1 MVITVSEEKVV
12 DYELTARIATE
23 AFGSRDV
30 TLLRLVQW
38 RDLESEKPD
47 MRFGRF
53 SADRF

>member
-30 TLLRLVQW
+30 TFAAARPMA
-38 RDLESEKPD
+38 RS
-47 MRFGRF
+47 
-53 SADRF
+53 